1 MTEEEKLE
9 LLAEAMDVDVAE
21 LHADDK
27 LTTNE
32 AWDSLSM
39 LAFMASV
46 SSKLKKKIT
55 PGELSAAVTVRDALA
70 LIG

>member
-39 LAFMASV
+39 LAFMASI
-46 SSKLKKKIT
+46 SSKCKKKVT
-55 PGELSAAVTVRDALA
+55 PNEVMEVVTVRDALN
-70 LIG
+70 LI

>member
-1 MTEEEKLE
+1 MTDAKKLE
-9 LLAEAMDVDVAE
+9 LLAEAMDVGVDE
-21 LHADDK
+21 LHEDDK

-46 SSKLKKKIT
+46 SSKCKKKI
-55 PGELSAAVTVRDALA
+55 PPNDVMAVVTVRDALN
-70 LIG
+70 LI

>member
-1 MTEEEKLE
+1 MSNEEKLE
-9 LLAEAMDVDVAE
+9 MLAEAMDVDAAE
-21 LHADDK
+21 LNEDDK
-27 LTTNE
+27 LADNE